1 MSKIIKIIFVIVI
14 MAGIFGT
21 NYALAAGIVPCGQS
35 EDDPNTTID
44 ERGTL
49 INGQYRCTLCHFF
62 ILITMIVNFVLF
74 KLTAPLALLM
84 LIIGGAMFMLAAGNP
99 STITQARKLIA
110 SVLIG
115 IVIIYGAYFLVGV
128 FLQSVGLA
136 TWTKTIYE
144 KWWDAS
150 SGPFTIDCEVDETT
164 MAPLS
169 LAPAPAPP
177 IAPVAPFVPPIAPA
191 AAPII
196 IPIARNFSSNATVI
210 TFP

>member
-1 MSKIIKIIFVIVI
+1 MSAFEAGSCRFESYQGHRRLLRNLIDNLSKNMSKTIKFIFAIALITGIFVSSQ
-14 MAGIFGT
+14 AF
-21 NYALAAGIVPCGQS
+21 AAGIVPCGQS
-35 EDDPNTTID
+35 EDDPDHNVNNNID
-44 ERGTL
+44 ESAK
-49 INGQYRCTLCHFF
+49 CTLCHFF

-115 IVIIYGAYFLVGV
+115 IVIIYSAYFLVGV

-136 TWTKTIYE
+136 TWTTTIYE

-150 SGPFTIDCEVDETT
+150 SGPFTIECEVPET
-164 MAPLS
+164 P
-169 LAPAPAPP
+169 
-177 IAPVAPFVPPIAPA
+177 
-191 AAPII
+191 
-196 IPIARNFSSNATVI
+196 
-210 TFP
+210 